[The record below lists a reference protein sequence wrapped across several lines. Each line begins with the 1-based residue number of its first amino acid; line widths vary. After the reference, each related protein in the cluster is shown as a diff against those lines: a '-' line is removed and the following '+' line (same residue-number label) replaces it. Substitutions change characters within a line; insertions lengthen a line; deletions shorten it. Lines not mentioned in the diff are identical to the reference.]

1 MTTRRD
7 FLRTMSVAS
16 AGIALGSNGIL
27 NAATHMS
34 QQKPKGEKVKIAY
47 IGIGNRGMQIIEHFA
62 ETQMVDVVALCDVD
76 MGAPHTQKVIGMY
89 PKAKQFRDFRK
100 MFDQA
105 GKDFDAVAIATPDH
119 SHFPITM
126 LALASGKHV
135 YVEKPMART
144 FYEAELLMEAARKRP
159 QLATQMGNQ
168 GHSEANY
175 FQFKAWMEAG
185 IIKDVHAVTAH
196 MNNERR
202 WHKWNA
208 NIHRF
213 PTGQQL
219 PKDMDWDTWL
229 GAAQWHDY
237 HPDYHQG
244 QWRCWY
250 DFGMGAL
257 GDWGAHLLDTVHEF
271 LELGLP
277 YEVTMKYADG
287 HNDYFFPFSSTILF
301 KFPARKG
308 MPPVDVT
315 WYDGLD
321 NLPPIPAGYGVS
333 GLDPN
338 IPTTN
343 QTNQQQAKLN
353 PGKIIY
359 TKDLIFKG
367 GSHGSTLSIIPEERA
382 KEMAHLL
389 PEVPK
394 SPSNHFENFLLAC
407 QGKEKTRSPFE
418 IVGPLCQVFSLGVM
432 AQRLNTQ
439 LFFDPRT
446 KQITNN
452 AFANAMLTQAPPRKG
467 WDEFYKL

>member
-1 MTTRRD
+1 
-7 FLRTMSVAS
+7 MSVAS

-27 NAATHMS
+27 NAATNMPN
-34 QQKPKGEKVKIAY
+34 QKPKGEKVKIAY

-100 MFDQA
+100 LFDQA
-105 GKDFDAVAIATPDH
+105 GKDFDAEAIATPDH

-159 QLATQMGNQ
+159 NVVTQMGNQ

-202 WHKWNA
+202 WHKWDA

-287 HNDYFFPFSSTILF
+287 HNDYFYPFSSTILF

-338 IPTTN
+338 IPVTN
-343 QTNQQQAKLN
+343 QTNQRQAKLN

-367 GSHGSTLSIIPEERA
+367 GSHGSTLSIIPEEKA